1 MSVVCELRQQILAQH
16 DRLVVLGIARAE
28 QQRDRALG
36 NGFEDRLQTVGM
48 RVEFRAITA
57 HEFAPAF
64 GIVAEPAAQLVAWR
78 GVAQPGVEMQ
88 FFFRHAA
95 RPHSIDEKTR
105 AALAER
111 TIISSADADPGRFH
125 DVGMRA
131 ETAPALRRRA
141 SPPRKTDDWAENQY
155 ITS

>member
-1 MSVVCELRQQILAQH
+1 MSVVREFRQKIIAQH
-16 DRLVVLGIARAE
+16 DRLVMLGIPRAE
-28 QQRDRALG
+28 QQRDRTLG
-36 NGFEDRLQTVGM
+36 NRFEDRLQTVRM
-48 RVEFRAITA
+48 RVEFRAIAA

-64 GIVAEPAAQLVAWR
+64 GIVTEPAAQFVAWR

-95 RPHSIDEKTR
+95 RPHSINEKTR

-111 TIISSADADPGRFH
+111 TIISSADADLGRFH

-131 ETAPALRRRA
+131 DTTPERFAAA
-141 SPPRKTDDWAENQY
+141 QN
-155 ITS
+155 